1 MQGNQIILIQGYTGE
16 HLEQVLAH
24 LQAMLAS
31 GQAALQAH
39 LHSQHLLAQAPGFM
53 DLVLS
58 EQAAGDLLPLAARQ
72 ASEAAYRAA
81 LQVNPRYARWGSYYV
96 PLEGTLQEYQ
106 SLPAWADLHPEYC
119 ELIVRGEGPQ
129 QEFRRQH
136 LPDITTALEKHTSL
150 ALLGEPGCGKTT
162 TLERLALLAAQELP
176 G

>member
-1 MQGNQIILIQGYTGE
+1 
-16 HLEQVLAH
+16 
-24 LQAMLAS
+24 MLAS

-72 ASEAAYRAA
+72 ANEAAYRTA
-81 LQVNPRYARWGSYYV
+81 LQVNPRYARWGRPYV

-106 SLPAWADLHPEYC
+106 SLPAWADLPPEYC

-129 QEFRRQH
+129 RNFAASTCLISPPPWKSTPAWPCWASRAAARA
-136 LPDITTALEKHTSL
+136 PPWSAWPAGS
-150 ALLGEPGCGKTT
+150 PG
-162 TLERLALLAAQELP
+162 LP